1 MSAPAGGPSAGVG
14 LLSLPGSI
22 FRRVWRDASWSLL
35 GNLLA
40 VIAGLATLKII
51 GKLVSASDYGAA
63 SLVLGLCALLNQ
75 FIAGPL
81 MTERIRLYFDHL
93 RKGDTR
99 PLARVLRGL
108 LLKVSALILIIYLM
122 AGAVFY
128 WRGQTTYLVLALP
141 AALLL
146 FLQPQITIAQGQ
158 FEAHRNYKA
167 LSLVQPLLSVLQV
180 PLLLGLLW
188 AAVSGATSVVLS
200 QALAA
205 ACIFLALQ
213 FRWRNTSSAVG
224 SELAQPSM
232 TAFAW
237 SLYAFNLASWIMAT
251 SGRFLIDHFLAR
263 EDVGIY
269 VINYAFWAIPYTVL
283 NGWIS
288 SFSRPRIYAR
298 AADAAWERVLR
309 AWMGSLA
316 AGAGIAVA
324 GTVLAYFIGRRLALL
339 VLGERYWHSE
349 QLMLLLAAAH
359 VFFVIGHT
367 SSTYF
372 LAIKRPNW
380 VWSTSLL
387 AAAVNVAVN
396 VLYLPRMGV
405 QAAAWATLASYL
417 SWSVMMLIGVAVWS
431 RRLRATASPRTP

>member
-1 MSAPAGGPSAGVG
+1 MSEPAGARSAG
-14 LLSLPGSI
+14 LLSLPGSV

-51 GKLVSASDYGAA
+51 GQLVSASDYGAA

-93 RKGDTR
+93 RQGDTR

-108 LLKVSALILIIYLM
+108 LLRVSALILVIYL
-122 AGAVFY
+122 AAAAIFY
-128 WRGQTTYLVLALP
+128 WRGQTTYLALAVP

-146 FLQPQITIAQGQ
+146 FLQPQINIAQGQ

-188 AAVSGATSVVLS
+188 AAVSGSTSVVLS

-213 FRWRNTSSAVG
+213 FRWRNAPAG
-224 SELAQPSM
+224 ASELGQSAM

-251 SGRFLIDHFLAR
+251 SGRFLIDHFMAR
-263 EDVGIY
+263 EDVGVY

-298 AADAAWERVLR
+298 AADAAWQRVLH
-309 AWMGSLA
+309 AWLGGIL
-316 AGAGIAVA
+316 AGAGLAVA
-324 GTVLAYFIGRRLALL
+324 GTALIYFIGKRLALL

-349 QLMLLLAAAH
+349 QLMLLLAVAH
-359 VFFVIGHT
+359 IFFVVGHT

-380 VWSTSLL
+380 VWTTSLL

-396 VLYLPRMGV
+396 ILYLPKLGV
-405 QAAAWATLASYL
+405 QAAAWATLAAYL
-417 SWSVMMLIGVAVWS
+417 SWSVMMLVGVAVWS
-431 RRLRATASPRTP
+431 RRLRASASPQTP